1 MAKASRQAFGEAL
14 LEVGRENPNVV
25 ALDADL
31 AKSTMTKLF
40 AQEFPDRFFDFG
52 IAESNMIGAAVGMAL
67 SGKIPFLA
75 SFACFLTGRYETIRI
90 SAAYSKAPIHLV
102 GTHCGI
108 GIGEDGNSQM
118 GLEDLTIMRALPNM
132 SVLQPGDEIET
143 KQAIRYLVGHRSG
156 PTYIR
161 LTRQKLQDVN
171 GPDYRFEFGKGVV
184 LRDGKDL
191 TLVATGGVVYN
202 ALEAAEKLATDGLD
216 VRVVNIHTIKP
227 IDTELLGRCAEETG
241 AVFTVEDHNIIGGLG
256 GAVCEAIAERH
267 PVPVKRWG
275 LPDCFGESGSPE
287 GLYEKYRFD
296 VSGIAA
302 NVREFAHRL
311 GRI

>member
-31 AKSTMTKLF
+31 SKSTMTKLF

-67 SGKIPFLA
+67 TGKIPFLA
-75 SFACFLTGRYETIRI
+75 SFSCFLTGRYETIRI
-90 SAAYSKAPIHLV
+90 SAAYAKAPIHLV
-102 GTHCGI
+102 GTHAGI

-118 GLEDLTIMRALPNM
+118 GLEDVAIMRALPNM

-143 KQAIRYLVGHRSG
+143 KQAIRYLVSHRSG

-171 GPDYRFEFGKGVV
+171 GPDYKFRFGKGVV

-191 TLVATGGVVYN
+191 TVVATGGVVYN
-202 ALEAAEKLATDGLD
+202 ALAAAEKLVSDGLD

-227 IDTELLGRCAEETG
+227 IDADLLTRCAEETG

-256 GAVCEAIAERH
+256 GAVCETLADTC

-287 GLYEKYRFD
+287 GLYEKYQFD
-296 VSGIAA
+296 PPGIAV

>member
-25 ALDADL
+25 ALDGDL

-52 IAESNMIGAAVGMAL
+52 IAESNMIGAAVGMAAT
-67 SGKIPFLA
+67 GKIPFLA
-75 SFACFLTGRYETIRI
+75 SFACFITGRYETIRI
-90 SAAYSKAPIHLV
+90 SAAYAKAPIHLV
-102 GTHCGI
+102 GTHAGI

-118 GLEDLTIMRALPNM
+118 GLEDVTIMRALPNM

-143 KQAIRYLVGHRSG
+143 KQAIRYLVTHRSG

-161 LTRQKLQDVN
+161 LTRQKLQDLN
-171 GPDYRFEFGKGVV
+171 GSDYRFQFGKGVV

-191 TLVATGGVVYN
+191 MVVATGGVVYN
-202 ALEAAEKLATDGLD
+202 ALKAAEELASDGLD
-216 VRVVNIHTIKP
+216 ARVVNIHTIKP
-227 IDTELLGRCAEETG
+227 IDVELLARCARETG
-241 AVFTVEDHNIIGGLG
+241 AVFTVEDHNIVGGLG
-256 GAVCEAIAERH
+256 GAVCEALAETH

-275 LPDCFGESGSPE
+275 LLDCFGESGSPE
-287 GLYEKYRFD
+287 ALYDKYQFD
-296 VSGIAA
+296 AKGIAA
-302 NVREFAHRL
+302 KVREFAHLL
-311 GRI
+311 GKI